1 MRSVNIAI
9 LGQLCGSRQ
18 FSAYENMYSRRA
30 HKLNT
35 SVHEQE
41 TLKDLL
47 TRLND
52 GLSLDELD
60 GFYFSYTIP
69 QISKEFDLLRITED
83 AILDIELKSDAVAE
97 AKIQKQL
104 IRNKYYLGHLER
116 AIYLFTYVKGGQVY
130 TLDDNDH
137 LLETTLSELGSKIR
151 KTCNGFTSEDIDQLF
166 KPSTF
171 LISPLNTPERFLN
184 GDYFLTD
191 QQEEYKKAIIS
202 GLEKNK
208 FVLYGLTGRPGTGKT
223 LLLYDIAKELCKKYR
238 CLIVHCAPLSQGHE
252 YLSKHLD
259 NCCITTPRDF
269 IRFQDSFLQSDIFLF
284 DEFQRAYENVF
295 EVIKEI
301 TQNAGKRAI
310 ISFDFGQMLSRA
322 EEYRNLLDKLNKLKG
337 MQVLQLSDKIRTNKE
352 IDDFTKKLFMPKKNA
367 SIKPSVYP
375 HVTVLYSSCREN
387 TLQFVECYK
396 NKGFTFIN
404 HSVSLHVVDSF
415 DTLNEMADS
424 NSHRVIG
431 QEFDKVLVVMNEKF
445 YYDNGVLTA
454 KQHANPDYLFT
465 KLLYQEVTRTRNE
478 LCIIVENNPDVLT
491 QIMSYFLIEG

>member
-1 MRSVNIAI
+1 MRSINIAV
-9 LGQLCGSRQ
+9 LAQLCGNEV
-18 FSAYENMYSRRA
+18 FSAYENTYSQRCKRQ
-30 HKLNT
+30 NT
-35 SVHEQE
+35 PAHEQE
-41 TLKDLL
+41 TLRDLL
-47 TRLND
+47 VQLGGEITLE
-52 GLSLDELD
+52 ELD
-60 GFYFSYTIP
+60 GFYFSYRIP
-69 QISKEFDLLRITED
+69 QISKEFDLLRITDD
-83 AILDIELKSDAVAE
+83 AVLDIELKSDTVAE
-97 AKIQKQL
+97 AKIHKQL
-104 IRNKYYLGHLER
+104 VRNKYYLGHLER
-116 AIYLFTYVKGGQVY
+116 SIYLFTYVKGGRVY
-130 TLDDNDH
+130 TLDEQNH
-137 LLETTLSELGSKIR
+137 LTKSTLLELKNRVKQTKKTLEI
-151 KTCNGFTSEDIDQLF
+151 EDIDQFF
-166 KPSTF
+166 KPSKF
-171 LISPLNTPERFLN
+171 LISPLNTPERFLK

-191 QQEEYKKAIIS
+191 QQEEYKNAIID
-202 GLEKNK
+202 GIEKK
-208 FVLYGLTGRPGTGKT
+208 KVLFGLTGRPGTGKT